1 MSLRPSLSYMA
12 QRSGS
17 NETIPSPISTPHP
30 VSMAAMPA
38 NGVRARRRLRRRALP
53 AAEQPV
59 PRSGRR
65 WLLLEGFA
73 LAIGFGELL
82 PDCPLAC
89 LVIRSGRF
97 LCSLPAPPDARSGP
111 STMSWSRRQP
121 WACEGI
127 RGLRRRARWH
137 HQETN
142 DDGEVTDRSSHEEPL
157 IVPLRKTYPHP
168 VTRCQNVC
176 RPSA

>member
-38 NGVRARRRLRRRALP
+38 NGSELGAGFDVELCQRPSSRF
-53 AAEQPV
+53 
-59 PRSGRR
+59 RSGQR

-73 LAIGFGELL
+73 LAICGELL

-121 WACEGI
+121 WACEAFE
-127 RGLRRRARWH
+127 GLRRRARWH
-137 HQETN
+137 HQEN
-142 DDGEVTDRSSHEEPL
+142 QRRRRGNRSFF
-157 IVPLRKTYPHP
+157 
-168 VTRCQNVC
+168 
-176 RPSA
+176 A